1 MNINLLLFLFL
12 FVPGTLCA
20 GERETKDSLS
30 YNYNDKTTQF
40 HLRQLILPVSLVA
53 VGSWG
58 ISNNFIQS
66 LNHRVKNNISD
77 IQRIPM
83 SHSDDYMQYFPVI
96 FNIGLGL
103 TGVPAKHTFQER
115 LIITATSYL
124 TMGILVNG
132 IKRTVNEKRPDSSAH
147 NSFPSGH
154 TATAFMGAELVRI
167 EYGVEYGIGAY
178 VIACSVGLLRLYNNR
193 HWLNDVVAGAGI
205 GILSARV
212 GYWLLPVNRKLFK
225 LNKKKSVTIATVP
238 FYDYENRAL
247 GGALSIRF

>member
-1 MNINLLLFLFL
+1 MNIKLFLFFLL
-12 FVPGTLCA
+12 FVPGIVCA
-20 GERETKDSLS
+20 GERETKDTLS
-30 YNYNDKTTQF
+30 YKYNDKTTQF
-40 HLRQLILPVSLVA
+40 HPRQLILPASLVA
-53 VGSWG
+53 VGAWG
-58 ISNNFIQS
+58 ICNNFLQS
-66 LNHRVKNNISD
+66 VNHKVKNNISD
-77 IQRIPM
+77 LQRIPI
-83 SHSDDYMQYFPVI
+83 SHSDDYIQYFPVI

-103 TGVPAKHTFQER
+103 TGVQSKHSFQER

-124 TMGILVNG
+124 AMGIMVNG
-132 IKRTVNEKRPDSSAH
+132 IKRTVNEKRPDSSAR

-193 HWLNDVVAGAGI
+193 HWLNDVLAGAGI
-205 GILSARV
+205 GILSARI
-212 GYWLLPVNRKLFK
+212 GYWLLPINKKLFK
-225 LNKKKSVTIATVP
+225 LNKKESVTIATAP